1 MTVFPVENELSEYA
15 RKVELRLTELLP
27 DADPETAV
35 ISEAMRYAVVG
46 GGKRIRPYL
55 VFAFSRLSGGDPAVA
70 LDLGCALE
78 MIHSYSLVHDDLP
91 AMDNDVLR
99 RGKPTCHV
107 AYGEA
112 NAILAGDGLLT
123 RAFGVAAACK
133 APSDAACRAVSELS
147 DAAGYAG
154 MVGGQTLDIA
164 TEGKPVTQETLVK
177 LQRLKTGAL
186 IRCAC
191 RLGCLAG
198 GVYDGDLYA
207 AADLYA
213 EKIGLAFQ
221 VIDDIL
227 DGTGD
232 PALLGK
238 SVGKD
243 QASGKTTWLS
253 LLGGDGAAAFAA
265 TLTGEATDAVRPFD
279 GEGRLTAL
287 AELLLN
293 RKK

>member
-1 MTVFPVENELSEYA
+1 MFPVKEELAEYA
-15 RKVELRLTELLP
+15 GRVEKRLAGLIP
-27 DADPETAV
+27 DADPETVV
-35 ISEAMRYAVVG
+35 ISEAMRYAALG

-55 VFAFSRLSGGDPAVA
+55 VYAFSRLSSGDPAVA
-70 LDLGCALE
+70 LDFGCALE

-91 AMDNDVLR
+91 AMDDDVLR

-123 RAFGVAAACK
+123 RAFGVAAACNT
-133 APSDAACRAVSELS
+133 AAETVRRAVAELS

-164 TEGKPVTQETLVK
+164 TEGKPVTKETLTK

-191 RLGCLAG
+191 RLGCISG
-198 GVYDGDLYA
+198 GLYDGELFD
-207 AADLYA
+207 AADVYA

-227 DGTGD
+227 DGVGD

-238 SVGKD
+238 SVGAD
-243 QASGKTTWLS
+243 HFFRLRRSSAREASLPSLS
-253 LLGGDGAAAFAA
+253 
-265 TLTGEATDAVRPFD
+265 
-279 GEGRLTAL
+279 
-287 AELLLN
+287 
-293 RKK
+293 

>member
-1 MTVFPVENELSEYA
+1 MISVKDELSRYA
-15 RKVELRLTELLP
+15 ETVEFRLAELLP
-27 DADPETAV
+27 DADPETTV
-35 ISEAMRYAVVG
+35 ISEAMRYAALG

-55 VFAFSRLSGGDPAVA
+55 VYAFSRLSGGDPTVA

-91 AMDNDVLR
+91 AMDDDVLR

-123 RAFGVAAACK
+123 RAFGVAAYCG
-133 APSDAACRAVSELS
+133 APAEIIRRAVAELS

-177 LQRLKTGAL
+177 LQRLKTGVL

-198 GVYDGDLYA
+198 GVYDGELFA

-227 DGTGD
+227 DGVGD

-253 LLGGDGAAAFAA
+253 LLGKDGAEAFAEE
-265 TLTGEATDAVRPFD
+265 LTREAAEAVAPYD
-279 GEGRLTAL
+279 PEGRLASL
-287 AELLLN
+287 AGLLLM

>member
-1 MTVFPVENELSEYA
+1 MFPVKDELSQYA
-15 RKVELRLTELLP
+15 DKVEVRLAALLP
-27 DADPETAV
+27 DADPGTAV
-35 ISEAMRYAVVG
+35 ISEAMRYAALG

-55 VFAFSRLSGGDPAVA
+55 VFAFSRLSGGDPTVA

-123 RAFGVAAACK
+123 RSFGVAAACG
-133 APSDAACRAVSELS
+133 APAETVRRAVTELS

-154 MVGGQTLDIA
+154 MVGGQTLDIS
-164 TEGKPVTQETLVK
+164 TEGKPVTKETLVK

-191 RLGCLAG
+191 RLGCISG
-198 GVYDGDLYA
+198 GVYDGELYH
-207 AADLYA
+207 AADVYA

-227 DGTGD
+227 DGVGD

-243 QASGKTTWLS
+243 EASGKTTWLS
-253 LLGGDGAAAFAA
+253 LLGKDGAAAFAA

>member
-1 MTVFPVENELSEYA
+1 MISVKDELSRYA
-15 RKVELRLTELLP
+15 ETVEVRLAELLP
-27 DADPETAV
+27 DADPETTV
-35 ISEAMRYAVVG
+35 ISEAMRYAALG

-55 VFAFSRLSGGDPAVA
+55 VYAFSRLSGGDPTVA

-91 AMDNDVLR
+91 AMDDDVLR

-123 RAFGVAAACK
+123 RAFGVAAYCG
-133 APSDAACRAVSELS
+133 APAEIIRRAVAELS

-164 TEGKPVTQETLVK
+164 TEGKPVTQETLGK

-198 GVYDGDLYA
+198 GVYDGELFA
-207 AADLYA
+207 AADVYA

-243 QASGKTTWLS
+243 EASGKTTWLS
-253 LLGGDGAAAFAA
+253 LLGKDGAEAFAEE
-265 TLTGEATDAVRPFD
+265 LTREAAEAVAPYD
-279 GEGRLTAL
+279 PEGRLASL
-287 AELLLN
+287 AGLLLM